1 MSTAALPS
9 FVTKPKDIQ
18 VTAGSVSKME
28 CLVTGNPQPVYFWS
42 KESSQVLMF
51 PGNTYGKFSV
61 SNDGILSIA
70 NVEKEDQG
78 FYICSSVSRVGS
90 DITRAFL
97 SVLVHTDV
105 PPPIIRL
112 GAANQTLPQST
123 KAFLPCE
130 ASTAFPQATIQWFF
144 NQKQIHND
152 THYTITSTSLH
163 IQSKLYLL

>member
-1 MSTAALPS
+1 
-9 FVTKPKDIQ
+9 
-18 VTAGSVSKME
+18 
-28 CLVTGNPQPVYFWS
+28 WS
-42 KESSQVLMF
+42 KEGTQVLMF

-61 SNDGILSIA
+61 SNDGTLSIA

-78 FYICSSVSRVGS
+78 FYICSAVSRVGS

-97 SVLVHTDV
+97 SVLVLTDV

-130 ASTAFPQATIQWFF
+130 ATGFPQATIKWFL

-152 THYTITSTSLH
+152 THYTIASNSLI
-163 IQSKLYLL
+163 IQSEFAWP